1 MKRLLARGMERIF
14 QITPVFR
21 KDERGAFHLPEFT
34 MLEWYRTDCDYTVL
48 MEDCESLLNHAA
60 LAAGHV
66 TGLPLPGAGTL
77 DISSPFQRITVED
90 AFETYAGWTPGPD
103 PDPDRFNIDM
113 VEKVEPALPRDR
125 PVFLMDYP
133 ASMAS
138 LSRLKPGNP
147 AVAERVELYAGGM
160 ELANGFSE
168 LNDPQEQRARFMED
182 MKRREEAGLQP
193 YPVPEEFLQDLSDM
207 PPAAGMALGIDR
219 LVMLL
224 VGISDIRKVVA
235 FSIYQDMS

>member
-1 MKRLLARGMERIF
+1 MERIF

-21 KDERGAFHLPEFT
+21 RDEQGAFHLPEFT
-34 MLEWYRTDCDYTVL
+34 MLEWYRAGCDYTAL
-48 MEDCESLLNHAA
+48 MEDCESLLIHAA
-60 LAAGHV
+60 LAAGHG
-66 TGLPLPGAGTL
+66 TGLPMPGTGTL
-77 DISSPFQRITVED
+77 NISPPFQRITVGE

-113 VEKVEPALPRDR
+113 VEKVEPAFPKDR

-182 MKRREEAGLQP
+182 TKRREEAG
-193 YPVPEEFLQDLSDM
+193 M
-207 PPAAGMALGIDR
+207 
-219 LVMLL
+219 
-224 VGISDIRKVVA
+224 
-235 FSIYQDMS
+235 